1 MRKGEWDERMNLT
14 KEMTF
19 ILLEEIWQK
28 TGYGYKRPTIIVLPC
43 KGSPPTW
50 SKGTVKIGR
59 DNEPEAVA
67 HEIAHGLHE
76 KIREA
81 GKTDCLGEHFA
92 NAIRYYVEVAIR
104 SNSKW
109 VQRHKAQRKNPF
121 TSRYNT
127 FDQFVQALKDKSLF
141 KETGWPDRE

>member
-67 HEIAHGLHE
+67 HEIAHGFTRRSVRQAKQTVLGNILQMQLGTTLKSRSDQIQNGCRDIRLRE
-76 KIREA
+76 K
-81 GKTDCLGEHFA
+81 T
-92 NAIRYYVEVAIR
+92 
-104 SNSKW
+104 
-109 VQRHKAQRKNPF
+109 P
-121 TSRYNT
+121 SRRGTTPSINLY
-127 FDQFVQALKDKSLF
+127 K
-141 KETGWPDRE
+141 P